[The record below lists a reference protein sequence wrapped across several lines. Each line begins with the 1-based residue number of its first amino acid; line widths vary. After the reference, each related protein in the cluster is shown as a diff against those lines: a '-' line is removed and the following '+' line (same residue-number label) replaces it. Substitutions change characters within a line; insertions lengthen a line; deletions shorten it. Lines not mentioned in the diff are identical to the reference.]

1 VRNGNEEERG
11 EMTAESILSI
21 KNLKTYFFT
30 KKGIVR
36 AVDDISFDVRKGE
49 ILCIVG
55 ESGSGKTVT
64 ALSILRLVESPGK
77 IIEGKIILDGDKLLE
92 LSPQKMQDI
101 RGNKISMVFQDP
113 HSALNPIFTI
123 GDQVSEAIR
132 AHKSA
137 SKEEASIQ
145 ATQLLELV
153 GIPMA
158 KERYHDYPHQFSG
171 GMKQRVVIAMAL
183 ACHPRVLIADEPA
196 TALDLT
202 VQAQILDLFL
212 ELRARFEMSIIYITH
227 DLCVVSEIAD
237 SIVVM
242 YAGRIMEKGRSRDVL
257 GNPVHPYTKGLMGCL
272 PSEKGIIIPIPGTI
286 PGLINPPA
294 GCIFH
299 PRCFNTMDI
308 CRMER
313 PPMTKI
319 TDEHYVS
326 CFLYGGVHG

>member
-1 VRNGNEEERG
+1 MMSV
-11 EMTAESILSI
+11 SILSI

-36 AVDDISFDVRKGE
+36 AVDDISFDLRKGE
-49 ILCIVG
+49 LLCIVG
-55 ESGSGKTVT
+55 ESGSGKTVA

-77 IIEGKIILDGDKLLE
+77 IIEGRIILEGENLLE
-92 LSPQKMQDI
+92 MSPEKMQDV
-101 RGNKISMVFQDP
+101 RGNKIAMVFQDP
-113 HSALNPIFTI
+113 HSALNPIFMI
-123 GDQVSEAIR
+123 GDQVREAIT
-132 AHKSA
+132 AHERCN
-137 SKEEASIQ
+137 KEEASSR
-145 ATQLLELV
+145 AVELLELV

-158 KERYHDYPHQFSG
+158 KERYYDYPHQFSG

-202 VQAQILDLFL
+202 VQAQIFDLLL
-212 ELRARFEMSIIYITH
+212 ELRSRFEMSIIYITH
-227 DLCVVSEIAD
+227 DLGVVSEIAD
-237 SIVVM
+237 GVVVI
-242 YAGRIMEKGRSRDVL
+242 YAGRIMEKGSKSDVL
-257 GNPVHPYTKGLMGCL
+257 GEPMHPYTKGLMGCL
-272 PSEKGIIIPIPGTI
+272 PSEKGKIVPIPGTI
-286 PGLINPPA
+286 PGLIKPPE
-294 GCIFH
+294 GCVFH
-299 PRCFNTMDI
+299 QRCVNVMDI

>member
-1 VRNGNEEERG
+1 MMAR
-11 EMTAESILSI
+11 SILSI
-21 KNLKTYFFT
+21 ENLKTYFFT
-30 KKGIVR
+30 KKGMVR

-77 IIEGKIILDGDKLLE
+77 IIEGKMILDGDNLLE
-92 LSPQKMQDI
+92 LSPQKMQDV
-101 RGNKISMVFQDP
+101 RGNKIAMVFQDP

-123 GDQVSEAIR
+123 GDQVREAITT
-132 AHKSA
+132 HKRY
-137 SKEEASIQ
+137 SKEEAFSLTI
-145 ATQLLELV
+145 QLLELV

-227 DLCVVSEIAD
+227 DLGVVSEIAD

-242 YAGRIMEKGRSRDVL
+242 YAGRIMEKGRSRDAL
-257 GNPVHPYTKGLMGCL
+257 GNPMHPYTKGLMGCV

-299 PRCFNTMDI
+299 PRCVNVMDI

-319 TDEHYVS
+319 TDDHYVS
-326 CFLYGGVHG
+326 CFLYGGVNG